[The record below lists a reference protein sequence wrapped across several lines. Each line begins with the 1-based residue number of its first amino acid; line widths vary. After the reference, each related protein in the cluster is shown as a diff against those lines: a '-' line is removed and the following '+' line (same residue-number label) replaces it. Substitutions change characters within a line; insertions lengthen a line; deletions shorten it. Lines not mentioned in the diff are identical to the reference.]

1 MPRFNINTDDLYE
14 AHFILSAQ
22 TTQLELLQVGAKTL
36 ATRQQ
41 SIVKTLDRFSKIT
54 ELLIENEDYI
64 PTASASELWLNIGDD
79 MDEFMFLVDGI
90 DWITEEHYDLIIDA
104 RDAIE
109 DAINLLNV
117 QFKGRL
123 TKAEDIKVW

>member
-1 MPRFNINTDDLYE
+1 MPRFNISTDDLYE
-14 AHFILSAQ
+14 AHFTLSAQ
-22 TTQLELLQVGAKTL
+22 TTQLELLQVGTKTL

-64 PTASASELWLNIGDD
+64 PTSSASELWLNIGDD
-79 MDEFMFLVDGI
+79 MDEFMLMVDGI
-90 DWITEEHYDLIIDA
+90 DWITEEQYDLIIDA

-109 DAINLLNV
+109 DVIGLLNV
-117 QFKGRL
+117 QFKRRV
-123 TKAEDIKVW
+123 KAFVLKC